1 MSRKKIL
8 FIHHLSVIGG
18 ATKSLLALANASSN
32 KGFDVTIL
40 FYGDKG
46 NAYEWFVSQG
56 LDCHNFPGG
65 KVFQHANGAYIPII
79 QKRPYRVIKIF
90 YDAITSTR
98 KTKGVISS
106 FSPDLVYLNTSLL
119 FPAAIAAK
127 QLNIKVVWHLRE
139 QIHSGLFGIRKMFIT
154 YCFQKF
160 SDKVIAISKTNA
172 AKIRVGNTE
181 VIYNSCNTEWKGSKR
196 DLIELKL
203 KLKITDER
211 IICFL
216 GGNVRSKGADFLLET
231 IKSIRN
237 KSNNFVVVIAGK
249 FSLVGPN
256 LNKTERK
263 VKNILDKDPD
273 LFNYIRFIGVLED
286 VSTLLKLSK
295 ILVWPANTS
304 HFARPIIE
312 AMMNETVVLA
322 SDFESSREIINHGVT
337 GFLAKRSVPVF
348 SEILIELLEVEKE
361 EVIVNAREKAVRLF
375 SQNQN
380 LQRNTQVILDIINQK
395 DFYERR

>member
-18 ATKSLLALANASSN
+18 ATKSLLALANASRN

-46 NAYEWFVSQG
+46 NAYEWFASQG
-56 LDCHNFPGG
+56 LECHNFPGG
-65 KVFQHANGAYIPII
+65 QVFQHANGAYIPIM
-79 QKRPYRVIKIF
+79 QKRPYRVITIF
-90 YDAITSTR
+90 YNAITSIDN
-98 KTKGVISS
+98 TKSVISS

-119 FPAAIAAK
+119 FPAAMAAK

-139 QIHSGLFGIRKMFIT
+139 QIHSGLFGIRKMFIM
-154 YCFQKF
+154 YCFQNF
-160 SDKVIAISKTNA
+160 SDKVIAISRTNA
-172 AKIRVGNTE
+172 AKIKANNTE
-181 VIYNSCNTEWKGSKR
+181 VIYNSCNSEWQGSKS
-196 DLIELKL
+196 DLIALKS

-231 IKSIRN
+231 IKSI
-237 KSNNFVVVIAGK
+237 KKTSVNFVVVIAGK
-249 FSLVGPN
+249 FSLDGPN
-256 LNKTERK
+256 LNKTEKK
-263 VKNILDKDPD
+263 VKNILDHDPD
-273 LFNYIRFIGVLED
+273 LFKYIRFIGVLED

-295 ILVWPANTS
+295 ILVWPASTS

-348 SEILIELLEVEKE
+348 SKELIELLEAENVE
-361 EVIVNAREKAVRLF
+361 VVANAREKAVRLF
-375 SQNQN
+375 SQNLN
-380 LQRNTQVILDIINQK
+380 LQRNTQVILDTINQK
-395 DFYERR
+395 DFYERG